1 MKISLVESHCF
12 GVSHFRK
19 KLFFAREKFSAK
31 KSGKNSSKIKSISRS
46 GGRCVP
52 DLQKIC
58 NDFLGIS
65 LTPSETLGNRPD
77 KISPATR
84 RIDLCYKKDQRSI
97 RALSG
102 AGEFFEVGDEPP
114 KKHKLCFLDL
124 L

>member
-1 MKISLVESHCF
+1 MKIRDIY
-12 GVSHFRK
+12 RK
-19 KLFFAREKFSAK
+19 TRD
-31 KSGKNSSKIKSISRS
+31 ISRS

-114 KKHKLCFLDL
+114 KNHKLCFLDL